1 MDNEVLKAIRER
13 RSIRRFQEKQIS
25 DDELKSVLDAGTWAA
40 TGHGTQDPWIVAVQN
55 PQLMQRLSAVNAEIM
70 GITSNPYYDA
80 PTIVLV
86 FASADNY
93 NRERDASLV
102 LGNMMLAA
110 HCIGLASCWINRVDE
125 MFKRDELKALLKE
138 WGLPDGLVGVG
149 SLALGYAASQ
159 PRTVKERKTDYYRV
173 IK

>member
-1 MDNEVLKAIRER
+1 
-13 RSIRRFQEKQIS
+13 
-25 DDELKSVLDAGTWAA
+25 
-40 TGHGTQDPWIVAVQN
+40 
-55 PQLMQRLSAVNAEIM
+55 
-70 GITSNPYYDA
+70 
-80 PTIVLV
+80 
-86 FASADNY
+86 
-93 NRERDASLV
+93 
-102 LGNMMLAA
+102 
-110 HCIGLASCWINRVDE
+110 